1 MTGRIHTLSFQEHG
15 AWGKYNVHAV
25 GKAVHAMHQRCTALC
40 LCSPATICKLFEVIV
55 TCSEYF
61 LSNCSIA
68 EGAKVSHRQFMK
80 HMLGVRKCTASQTV
94 FAEIRSS
101 VRRHCVA
108 IIVLIKSMMACT
120 ATDLHVACTTLQNWT
135 TPITWIISQHIEQE
149 EDRRS
154 HHVITCLAVG
164 NRV

>member
-1 MTGRIHTLSFQEHG
+1 M
-15 AWGKYNVHAV
+15 
-25 GKAVHAMHQRCTALC
+25 
-40 LCSPATICKLFEVIV
+40 CKLFEVIV

-80 HMLGVRKCTASQTV
+80 HMLGVRNCTASQTV
-94 FAEIRSS
+94 FAEFGSS

-135 TPITWIISQHIEQE
+135 TPITLIISQHIEQE